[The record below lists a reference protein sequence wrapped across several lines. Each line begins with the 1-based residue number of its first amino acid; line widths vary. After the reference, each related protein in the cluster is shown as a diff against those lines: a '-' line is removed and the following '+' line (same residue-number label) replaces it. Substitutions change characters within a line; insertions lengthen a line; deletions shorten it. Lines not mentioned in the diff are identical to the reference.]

1 MTRRRVYI
9 QKDSRDPI
17 FDLWIEV
24 ENSTESDPYINLC
37 CNGEDGK
44 AIIVSLTPA
53 TAARMINGMNELL
66 QKCYEPIEDY
76 VVEENDQV
84 GNH

>member
-1 MTRRRVYI
+1 MTKRRVYI

-17 FDLWIEV
+17 FDLWIEL
-24 ENSTESDPYINLC
+24 ENSTESDPFINLC

-44 AIIVSLTPA
+44 TVIVSLTPA

-66 QKCYEPIEDY
+66 KKCYQTIEDY
-76 VVEENDQV
+76 VVENDQV
-84 GNH
+84 SDN